1 MKRVGILTTYFAAN
15 YGAMLQPFALKRV
28 LEQEGCEVEM
38 IRYEQKD
45 ISHSYNPFY
54 WGRFFQS
61 NLSAALAAVL
71 FLPWAWTKEKR
82 FRRFCRRYINPTP
95 GFVDQVPADKD
106 YYFIGSDQLW
116 RTFGRDEH
124 FDEVYMGYFQVKE
137 GAKKISYA
145 VSGEHLALN
154 AENQEYLRK
163 AFRNFDLISVREE
176 SRAHDFAPLA
186 EGKQIEVVLDPT
198 LLAEPALYQEL
209 ESRNPLPN
217 TPFVLFYCVRRS
229 QHFVHKIYAY
239 AREHQCHLLIFSEG
253 FKPSL
258 IRFAATHAD
267 VHYQMTAGEESFLGA
282 MKNAYAVFTPS
293 FHGTAFA
300 IINHKRLYA
309 LLLDDGH
316 DHRPQELLQNL
327 GMADRLLRLDTPI
340 GNADIQYEAVEAKLG
355 ALRKHSKDFIQR
367 ALSL

>member
-1 MKRVGILTTYFAAN
+1 MKKVGILTTYFAAN

-45 ISHSYNPFY
+45 VSHSYNPLY
-54 WGRFFQS
+54 WGRFFQR
-61 NLSAALAAVL
+61 NISAALAAVL
-71 FLPWAWTKEKR
+71 FLPWAWTKEVR

-95 GFVDQVPADKD
+95 GFVPQVPADKD

-124 FDEVYMGYFQVKE
+124 FDAVYMGYFSTKE

-145 VSGEHLALN
+145 VSGEHLELHAAN
-154 AENQEYLRK
+154 RDYLQK

-176 SRAHDFAPLA
+176 SRAQDFAPLA
-186 EGKQIEVVLDPT
+186 EDKKIEVVLDPT
-198 LLAEPALYQEL
+198 LLAEPTLYREL
-209 ESRNPLPN
+209 ESRNPLPS

-229 QHFVHKIYAY
+229 QHFVRKVYQYAK
-239 AREHQCHLLIFSEG
+239 EHGCHLLIFSEG

-258 IRFAATHAD
+258 IRFAMTHAD

-282 MKNAYAVFTPS
+282 MQNAYAVFTPS
-293 FHGTAFA
+293 FHGTAFGL
-300 IINHKRLYA
+300 INHKRLYS

-316 DHRPQELLQNL
+316 DHRPKELMENL
-327 GMADRLLRLDTPI
+327 GLEARLLRLETPI
-340 GNADIQYEAVEAKLG
+340 VDAEIPYEDVEPKLA
-355 ALRKHSKDFIQR
+355 ALRKHSMAFIQK

>member
-45 ISHSYNPFY
+45 VSHSYNPFY
-54 WGRFFQS
+54 WGRFFQR
-61 NLSAALAAVL
+61 NVPAALAALL
-71 FLPWAWTKEKR
+71 FLPWAWAKEMR

-95 GFVDQVPADKD
+95 GFVSKIPVDKD

-116 RTFGRDEH
+116 RTFGSDEH
-124 FDEVYMGYFQVKE
+124 FDEVYMGFFPVQE

-145 VSGEHLALN
+145 VSGEHLELHEQN
-154 AENQEYLRK
+154 REYLRK
-163 AFRNFDLISVREE
+163 AFRNFDLISVREA
-176 SRAHDFAPLA
+176 SRARDFAPLA
-186 EGKQIEVVLDPT
+186 EDKKIDVVLDPT
-198 LLAEPALYQEL
+198 LLASPSLYDEL
-209 ESRNPLPN
+209 EHKNPLPSV
-217 TPFVLFYCVRRS
+217 PFVLFYCVRRS
-229 QHFVHKIYAY
+229 QRFVKKIYQY
-239 AREHQCHLLIFSEG
+239 AQQHHCHLLIFSEG

-258 IRFAATHAD
+258 IRFAAFHHD

-282 MKNAYAVFTPS
+282 MKNAFAVFTPS

-300 IINHKRLYA
+300 IINHKNFYS

-316 DHRPQELLQNL
+316 DRRPKELLENL
-327 GMADRLLRLDTPI
+327 GLEGRSLKIDTPI
-340 GNADIQYEAVEAKLG
+340 VDADIDYDAAEEKLSV
-355 ALRKHSKDFIQR
+355 LRKHSKDFVQR